1 MWVATP
7 HGLAQL
13 SLLFVYSIQLSLLFI
28 YSIQLSLLF
37 VCSIQET
44 ADVEFV
50 VKGKSIHAHKML
62 LILRCDYFKSMFSEG
77 TWKESKE
84 RSVEAT
90 EMCMKDL

>member
-1 MWVATP
+1 M
-7 HGLAQL
+7 
-13 SLLFVYSIQLSLLFI
+13 
-28 YSIQLSLLF
+28 
-37 VCSIQET
+37 
-44 ADVEFV
+44 EFV
-50 VKGKSIHAHKML
+50 VEGKSIHAHKML